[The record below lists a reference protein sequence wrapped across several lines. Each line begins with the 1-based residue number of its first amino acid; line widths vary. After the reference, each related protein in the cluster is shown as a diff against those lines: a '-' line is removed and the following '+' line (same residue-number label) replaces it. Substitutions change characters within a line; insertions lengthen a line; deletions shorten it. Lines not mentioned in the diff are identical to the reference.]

1 MVVSWKASD
10 DAATTFYELLHADET
25 AAEGWVAVGFSEDQG
40 MGDEAVVMATA
51 NGVQSRWNTGAP
63 KGNVATDDFGLVGAV
78 VQASEG
84 MLYAAFEM
92 PSIFEVVNPTNSE
105 LLVEDLA
112 CEHVYLVAGGDLGAD
127 GEPMKHDFNAMSEN
141 FISVCPTCPCT
152 EEE

>member
-1 MVVSWKASD
+1 
-10 DAATTFYELLHADET
+10 
-25 AAEGWVAVGFSEDQG
+25 
-40 MGDEAVVMATA
+40 
-51 NGVQSRWNTGAP
+51 
-63 KGNVATDDFGLVGAV
+63 
-78 VQASEG
+78 